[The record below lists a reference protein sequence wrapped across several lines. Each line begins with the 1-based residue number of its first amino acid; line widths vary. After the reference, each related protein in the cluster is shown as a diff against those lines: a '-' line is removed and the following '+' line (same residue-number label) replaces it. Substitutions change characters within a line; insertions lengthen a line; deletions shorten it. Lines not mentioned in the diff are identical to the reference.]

1 MTKEDFTPHAV
12 YHELLGYT
20 IQQDYPD
27 DELNEIGGPHVS
39 VEDIADIEIESV
51 TESDSGFIV
60 KGNAT
65 LEITTDLDDGDMFS
79 DGYPM
84 TFSYEF
90 NDDGKIVRQL
100 SRNIDTSSFF
110 AGNDYEGYLVE
121 RLGHQAAFQ
130 TNVMG
135 ILSLLAQSPAAPP
148 DKKCLHRMLYI
159 NVITIL
165 ECYLSDFFMSCI
177 KKDSKLLRKLIET
190 TPTFREQKILV
201 SDVFQTM
208 DAIEKRANEYLSGL
222 VWHRLREASK
232 LYENVLGVVFPS
244 DMNALRSAIA
254 IRHELVHHN
263 GKKKDGTEHE
273 IGEAD
278 IRSVIRVAEEL
289 VDHIE
294 RRWRDVSSVGGPNA
308 SPSAGEEPF

>member
-20 IQQDYPD
+20 LQQDYPD

-148 DKKCLHRMLYI
+148 DK
-159 NVITIL
+159 
-165 ECYLSDFFMSCI
+165 
-177 KKDSKLLRKLIET
+177 SKRQSNARSTVTAGPEVGIRRAKRNCSEGGIGLQRS
-190 TPTFREQKILV
+190 TF
-201 SDVFQTM
+201 
-208 DAIEKRANEYLSGL
+208 
-222 VWHRLREASK
+222 
-232 LYENVLGVVFPS
+232 
-244 DMNALRSAIA
+244 
-254 IRHELVHHN
+254 
-263 GKKKDGTEHE
+263 
-273 IGEAD
+273 
-278 IRSVIRVAEEL
+278 
-289 VDHIE
+289 
-294 RRWRDVSSVGGPNA
+294 
-308 SPSAGEEPF
+308 